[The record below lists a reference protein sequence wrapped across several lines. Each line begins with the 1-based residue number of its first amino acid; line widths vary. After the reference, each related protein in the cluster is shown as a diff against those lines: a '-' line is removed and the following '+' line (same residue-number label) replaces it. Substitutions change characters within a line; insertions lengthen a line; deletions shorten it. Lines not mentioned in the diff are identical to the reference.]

1 MRLLTLCR
9 LPKSDSALCE
19 GKFSISISLLMPTT
33 REQGALP
40 RAGRQKGNNHEISEQ
55 VLIEL
60 IKSSR
65 KPITLTQMQHS
76 TAAPKPIGRQSE
88 RIRAQAVDKARK
100 LSIHKPV
107 ATESPSRVTRET
119 EARRGKLRKLK
130 SGRIDRSPIR
140 EVSILH
146 DRSLFTIPNSLN
158 QNQTTTGH
166 TQKTTRQNTRDTGA
180 RCGPPG
186 SADIDSDRQKLQLY
200 SRLDLWLE
208 EVRVSPVADV
218 DPFFSDFRRL
228 SSSSSEMARSTSYSI
243 EQSVA
248 ASERQSTVKPDKKG
262 SAGTEVKKVS
272 LAEGLRTRLVGFEER
287 VDDPKT
293 ADLKVVIIPK
303 AGAIRLEQTEP
314 LRQKIE
320 LFLSNPSGA
329 NIYDTVEELS
339 DAINEWKSTV
349 QMATISNRDFESDLE
364 HCKYPSNEAVFQRT
378 VMMSILNRHQISNKF
393 DFNCEGA
400 WSLRSNYYVLP
411 STEENTI
418 PAPKPDLAIFF
429 RFNSLVGRGLYQKST
444 PIPDNLKA
452 CMSPDGSIQRCFPFI
467 FIEAKKGFHDLTPAL
482 MANMHSA
489 SQALFNIYIW
499 MSAAGHQDEFFSDVR
514 LFSIAINA
522 KEFALRVHRAQAV
535 EEGEGLEFYYD
546 DICDGHG
553 YKRDHICNLI
563 RNVLVGYAEKTLL
576 NVLKQSVSVV
586 LRNERQ
592 MQALKRKSEVAGLA
606 DGDPLSNKKSIMAA
620 SNQILDPSGS
630 FGMSQ
635 VAI

>member
-1 MRLLTLCR
+1 
-9 LPKSDSALCE
+9 
-19 GKFSISISLLMPTT
+19 MPTT
-33 REQGALP
+33 RKQGALP
-40 RAGRQKGNNHEISEQ
+40 QAGLQKGNNNEISEQ
-55 VLIEL
+55 L
-60 IKSSR
+60 
-65 KPITLTQMQHS
+65 S
-76 TAAPKPIGRQSE
+76 TAAPKPTGRRSE
-88 RIRAQAVDKARK
+88 RIRAQELLKAHK
-100 LSIHKPV
+100 LSVHKP
-107 ATESPSRVTRET
+107 ATTKSPGETTRET
-119 EARRGKLRKLK
+119 KARRRKLRKLN
-130 SGRIDRSPIR
+130 SGGIKRSPNREVVTPRDRSSATAPSLPAQDQTKTRRTQEVAR
-140 EVSILH
+140 ESIQE
-146 DRSLFTIPNSLN
+146 T
-158 QNQTTTGH
+158 
-166 TQKTTRQNTRDTGA
+166 
-180 RCGPPG
+180 
-186 SADIDSDRQKLQLY
+186 SALCRLQDFADYDPDPQKLRLC
-200 SRLDLWLE
+200 SRLDSWLE

-218 DPFFSDFRRL
+218 DPFFSDLKRL
-228 SSSSSEMARSTSYSI
+228 GSSSDMARSTSYST
-243 EQSVA
+243 EESAA
-248 ASERQSTVKPDKKG
+248 ASERQSTVNPDRTE
-262 SAGTEVKKVS
+262 SARREAKKVS
-272 LAEGLRTRLVGFEER
+272 LAEGLRTRLVEFEER

-293 ADLKVVIIPK
+293 ADLKVVIITK
-303 AGAIRLEQTEP
+303 AGAIQLEQTTL
-314 LRQKIE
+314 LRNKIE
-320 LFLSNPSGA
+320 LFLSNQNDA

-349 QMATISNRDFESDLE
+349 QMATITNRDFERDLE
-364 HCKYPSNEAVFQRT
+364 HCKHPSNAAVFQRT
-378 VMMSILNRHQISNKF
+378 VMMSILNRHQISDKF

-429 RFNSLVGRGLYQKST
+429 RFKSLVGRGPYQKST
-444 PIPDNLKA
+444 PIPDGFKA
-452 CMSPDGSIQRCFPFI
+452 CMSPDGSINRCFPFI

-499 MSAAGHQDEFFSDVR
+499 MSAAGHQDAFFSDVR

-576 NVLKQSVSVV
+576 GVLKQSVSVV
-586 LRNERQ
+586 LRNARQ
-592 MQALKRKSEVAGLA
+592 MQAHKRKSEVAGLV
-606 DGDPLSNKKSIMAA
+606 DGDPLSNKKTNIAI

-630 FGMSQ
+630 FGISQ